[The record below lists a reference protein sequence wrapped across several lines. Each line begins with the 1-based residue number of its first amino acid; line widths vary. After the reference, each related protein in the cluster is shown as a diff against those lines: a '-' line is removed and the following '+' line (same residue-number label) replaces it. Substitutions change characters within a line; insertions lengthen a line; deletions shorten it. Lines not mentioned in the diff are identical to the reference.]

1 MALSIR
7 LTVCDFYLAPPKI
20 GLDPTFSEF
29 RGSAVTQVP
38 VLRIFGST
46 CTGSKACLH
55 VHGVFP
61 YMYIPYDGVENAQ
74 QQQYLLANALDKA
87 INISFGQTNSTSKHV
102 FKIVLVSG
110 VPFYG
115 YHEKEHQFFKI
126 YLYNPN
132 LIKKA
137 AELLHNG
144 SVLGRM
150 FQPHEAHL
158 PFTLQFMIDYNL
170 QGMHMVNCANLQYRT
185 SQESNPDDPA
195 DRNHLLQNVKVSS
208 CEVEADVVAED
219 ILNRINNNS
228 SQGVV
233 NPGLAALW
241 EDEQQRRRDQGRET
255 QPTPLTT
262 QTRKPSGPS
271 VSEEFHRCR
280 LFEKLAN
287 GQDSISSSQSSFFYP
302 AEAPEGLIN
311 ASFVEQHSSRM
322 SDATLTQHSTEL
334 SNSQPS
340 DILMNTL
347 DEELLDV
354 LDALAKSQKEDNVE
368 VGALEEQTAQE
379 LGDVDDD
386 EEESREMSQPFNS
399 TTFIDIDSS
408 DDDESNQSVTDIFED
423 STEFENKLAQL
434 DGSDDNHKPDSR
446 RRRLGVRRCL
456 SRTNANPTPDDWL
469 MQEINNVL
477 ERPQELDQFQGQLH
491 NLEDL
496 MIPEGNLAMELLNE
510 EEETK
515 DVPNAIAQPQPG
527 SSKTAGNKQKDLI
540 DESFNTVQSQSGPSE
555 TKASVKEQHLGP
567 TSEEK
572 EGKEP
577 AFEVTVSKKTLG
589 TCRGRKKVSFSVA
602 VSDELEVDSESF
614 VLDVCDR
621 KLNLCFDVNSPTALE
636 TNGSEKPKE
645 KIELKECFVR
655 LEKLKLPLTSKA
667 QNVVMMSQN
676 ASDETED
683 GAQENHQSVENSGAE
698 TPTIV
703 TNVRVSHSLTEEAVN
718 VIKEEHQQSINSSG
732 GVRSITTLSND
743 VIEDMEPLLISDDDD
758 GDIVLTQVNK
768 SLEKLLQNGPSEK
781 NEQVIHEASTLNLNT
796 QEFTESSQH
805 TPKKRRLSLSLTPLS
820 KRERRFKRRDRR
832 RKLQYQ
838 GMTMNEIMLMNSP
851 QSKNGC
857 SRAKKEPDKYT
868 KSSSDESQDVSGMK
882 SFYNFSIPANN
893 ILIEPAQPPPKNL
906 ELSEYSF
913 QAIKFQPPFYSEP
926 DDGNQPLSS
935 APCHLPD
942 YTSYWKTTEDLGF
955 DSKEK
960 RTVIIEPLLPPPKPE
975 QLLATGNVKEPTPDL
990 SEMDNLQQAR
1000 AVVHENHL
1008 NVMHLEVLAAS
1019 RGKLNPDPEVDP
1031 VCAMYFLVHG
1041 DRGAYS
1047 KMGVIAVRSDTH
1059 ATANLLSPEMNKKC
1073 QYVEIVPD
1081 EFEALSKLVHLVQ
1094 TENPDILM
1102 GYEIEMHSWGYVV
1115 QRAAR
1120 IGLNLPNIVSR
1131 VPKTESLEA
1140 RHIDVSQG
1148 AIVEYSDLKIPGRV
1162 VLNLW
1167 RLLRHEVAL
1176 QNYSLESVSFHL
1188 LRQRLP
1194 HHPESLLMSWWA
1206 ETKRCFLVSTHLLT
1220 RLLTCHRIL
1229 CNLDLLGRTS
1239 ELAKLFGIQ
1248 FSEVLSRGSQFR
1260 VESMMLRLAKPRNFV
1275 PVSPAVTQKAMMKA
1289 PECIALVMEP
1299 QSLFYEDPV
1308 AVLDFQSLYP
1318 SVIIAHNLCFST
1330 CLGRVELLGK
1340 DDPFEFGCTILKV
1353 DPRKLKKLEPFV
1365 SPNGVAFVPKSVRQ
1379 GILPAMLSEILET
1392 RLMVKQSLKFN
1403 KKDETLAKVLHA
1415 RQLGLKLIAN
1425 VTYGYT
1431 AANFSGR
1438 MPCIEVGDSVVSKGR
1453 EILERA
1459 ISMVNQ
1465 NQHVWGGE
1473 VVYGDTDS
1481 MFVLFRG
1488 KTRQEAFDIA
1498 EKIADAVT
1506 RDNPSPVKLKMEK
1519 VYQPCILQTKK
1530 RYVGFMY
1537 ESKHQEEP
1545 VYEAKGI
1552 ETVRRDGCPAVSKLL
1567 EKCLRILFTTKD
1579 LSLVKS
1585 YAIDYFQQVL
1595 LGTVSLQDFIFAKE
1609 FRGLSG
1615 YRPGACVPALELARQ
1630 WVRVDR
1636 RAEPRRS
1643 ERVPYV
1649 IIAGAPG
1656 LPLIR
1661 LVRSPHQLLD
1671 DPALRLNAEYYLTR
1685 ALVPPL
1691 ARCFNL
1697 LAVDVSGW
1705 LADMPRRTVVGL
1717 TGKGSIAH
1725 FFGSLECPIC
1735 RSQTRAGLCQD
1746 CKMQPQMAAV
1756 CLGELVRA
1764 SERARQ
1770 AVDDLCGSCCGRRFD
1785 LECDSLACPVMYRRR
1800 RDIADDGVF
1809 KLKQCLQDLSF

>member
-46 CTGSKACLH
+46 STGSKACLH

-87 INISFGQTNSTSKHV
+87 INISFGQTNSTAKHV

-126 YLYNPN
+126 YFYNPN

-137 AELLHNG
+137 AELLQNG

-262 QTRKPSGPS
+262 QTRNPSGPS

-280 LFEKLAN
+280 LSEKLAN
-287 GQDSISSSQSSFFYP
+287 VGEDSISSSQSSFFYP

-334 SNSQPS
+334 SNSQPR

-354 LDALAKSQKEDNVE
+354 LDALAKSQKEDNIE

-379 LGDVDDD
+379 LGDDDD

-408 DDDESNQSVTDIFED
+408 DDDDDDESNQSVIDIFED

-456 SRTNANPTPDDWL
+456 KRTNANSTPDDWL

-491 NLEDL
+491 SLQDL

-527 SSKTAGNKQKDLI
+527 SSKMAGNEQKELF
-540 DESFNTVQSQSGPSE
+540 DESLSTVQSQSGPSE

-567 TSEEK
+567 TSVEK
-572 EGKEP
+572 ECKEP

-589 TCRGRKKVSFSVA
+589 ICRGRK
-602 VSDELEVDSESF
+602 
-614 VLDVCDR
+614 
-621 KLNLCFDVNSPTALE
+621 KLNLCFDVNSPTALLE
-636 TNGSEKPKE
+636 TNGSEKLKE

-667 QNVVMMSQN
+667 QNVEIKSQN

-683 GAQENHQSVENSGAE
+683 GAQKNHQSVENRGTE
-698 TPTIV
+698 TPTIL

-718 VIKEEHQQSINSSG
+718 VIKEAHQQSISSNG

-743 VIEDMEPLLISDDDD
+743 VIEDMEPLLISDGDD
-758 GDIVLTQVNK
+758 GDIVLI
-768 SLEKLLQNGPSEK
+768 
-781 NEQVIHEASTLNLNT
+781 QVIHGASTLNLKT

-805 TPKKRRLSLSLTPLS
+805 TPKKTRLSLSLTPLS
-820 KRERRFKRRDRR
+820 KRERRSKRRERR

-851 QSKNGC
+851 QSKNDC
-857 SRAKKEPDKYT
+857 SQAKKEPDKYT
-868 KSSSDESQDVSGMK
+868 NSSSDESQDISGMK

-906 ELSEYSF
+906 ELSEYDF

-942 YTSYWKTTEDLGF
+942 YTSYWNTTGDLGF

-1019 RGKLNPDPEVDP
+1019 REELLARWVDEKEVP
-1031 VCAMYFLVHG
+1031 IL
-1041 DRGAYS
+1041 
-1047 KMGVIAVRSDTH
+1047 
-1059 ATANLLSPEMNKKC
+1059 
-1073 QYVEIVPD
+1073 
-1081 EFEALSKLVHLVQ
+1081 Q

-1120 IGLNLPNIVSR
+1120 IGLNLPNIMSR
-1131 VPKTESLEA
+1131 VPKTESHEA
-1140 RHIDVSQG
+1140 RHMDVSQG

-1194 HHPESLLMSWWA
+1194 HHPDSLLMSWWS

-1299 QSLFYEDPV
+1299 KSLFYEDPV

-1353 DPRKLKKLEPFV
+1353 DPRKLKKLDPFV
-1365 SPNGVAFVPKSVRQ
+1365 SPNGVAFVQKSVRQ

-1465 NQHVWGGE
+1465 NRHIWGGE

-1488 KTRQEAFDIA
+1488 KTRQEAFYMA

-1506 RDNPSPVKLKMEK
+1506 RDNPNPVKLKMEK

-1585 YAIDYFQQVL
+1585 YTINYFQQVL

-1643 ERVPYV
+1643 ERVP
-1649 IIAGAPG
+1649 
-1656 LPLIR
+1656 
-1661 LVRSPHQLLD
+1661 PHQLLD

-1735 RSQTRAGLCQD
+1735 RSQTRAGLCQE
-1746 CKMQPQMAAV
+1746 CRMQPQMAAV
-1756 CLGELVRA
+1756 RLGELVRA

-1800 RDIADDGVF
+1800 REIADDGVF
-1809 KLKQCLQDLSF
+1809 RLKQCLQDLSF